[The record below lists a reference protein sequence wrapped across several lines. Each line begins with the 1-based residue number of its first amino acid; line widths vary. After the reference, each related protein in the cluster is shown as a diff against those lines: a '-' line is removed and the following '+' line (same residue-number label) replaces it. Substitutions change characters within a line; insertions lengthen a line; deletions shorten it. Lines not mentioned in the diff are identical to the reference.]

1 MNSLLHILCRRGG
14 GIHAKIDLLVQKA
27 VFVFDHKVSLGT
39 IFGGRLLASVA
50 GLRLSQNHCGRAN
63 PTPQI
68 SFSMSPRMRRGC
80 GSLITED
87 CPENHFVIEHE
98 NNLLHKKIYFGADS
112 APSPTKNV
120 Q

>member
-1 MNSLLHILCRRGG
+1 
-14 GIHAKIDLLVQKA
+14 
-27 VFVFDHKVSLGT
+27 
-39 IFGGRLLASVA
+39 
-50 GLRLSQNHCGRAN
+50 
-63 PTPQI
+63 
-68 SFSMSPRMRRGC
+68 MRRGC